1 MLAMM
6 SQFNKL
12 SKPFPKEGRVD
23 VLINNAGISGGFAKV
38 ADITVEDVEKVYN
51 TNVFGIVRMMNTF
64 IPLLEQSQQPVVVN
78 VSSGLGSF
86 GMVTNP
92 DKAESKVNS
101 LAYCSSKS
109 AVTMLTLQYSKGLP
123 HMQINAQTQVQLTPI
138 WLETSATTLN
148 QHQKASNQLL
158 NSPQSMLM
166 VQLARLSTV
175 TAQCLGNFVRVCFYF
190 NGKNVVH

>member
-1 MLAMM
+1 
-6 SQFNKL
+6 KTL
-12 SKPFPKEGRVD
+12 SEKEGRVD

-92 DKAESKVNS
+92 DKA
-101 LAYCSSKS
+101 
-109 AVTMLTLQYSKGLP
+109 
-123 HMQINAQTQVQLTPI
+123 
-138 WLETSATTLN
+138 
-148 QHQKASNQLL
+148 
-158 NSPQSMLM
+158 
-166 VQLARLSTV
+166 
-175 TAQCLGNFVRVCFYF
+175 
-190 NGKNVVH
+190 